1 MAVEI
6 PSAVEWA
13 RAVPRERLRLA
24 DLDAHLLRH
33 DHDAL
38 RALGRRRLDDA
49 GGGAGSGVGRGR
61 AILLGLLALVALVA
75 PAAGFAIAASDGRVI
90 LPGTAARPDV
100 SDPVDAAVAF
110 PVVALCFAIATLLPL
125 ASLIAWARR
134 RRMRI
139 LSDLALPIV
148 TLGLALLTI
157 PVLVRRAGEGADA
170 TGALVAT
177 SLAAATSVA
186 VLAALL
192 LASRA
197 AERTRDW
204 FPAAGTP
211 DVAKAAAAIALL
223 PESARAGMVAE
234 RSDALAALVERGLLD
249 AAARRRAEEA
259 PLGSLVAIDRDRT
272 A

>member
-1 MAVEI
+1 MY
-6 PSAVEWA
+6 
-13 RAVPRERLRLA
+13 
-24 DLDAHLLRH
+24 H
-33 DHDAL
+33 
-38 RALGRRRLDDA
+38 
-49 GGGAGSGVGRGR
+49 
-61 AILLGLLALVALVA
+61 
-75 PAAGFAIAASDGRVI
+75 IAAPHHTIASI
-90 LPGTAARPDV
+90 PRPHCFTSV
-100 SDPVDAAVAF
+100 PVMT
-110 PVVALCFAIATLLPL
+110 ATL
-125 ASLIAWARR
+125 
-134 RRMRI
+134 
-139 LSDLALPIV
+139 V
-148 TLGLALLTI
+148 LALLTI

-177 SLAAATSVA
+177 SIAAATSVA

-223 PESARAGMVAE
+223 PESVRAGMVAE
-234 RSDALAALVERGLLD
+234 RSDALAALAERGLLD